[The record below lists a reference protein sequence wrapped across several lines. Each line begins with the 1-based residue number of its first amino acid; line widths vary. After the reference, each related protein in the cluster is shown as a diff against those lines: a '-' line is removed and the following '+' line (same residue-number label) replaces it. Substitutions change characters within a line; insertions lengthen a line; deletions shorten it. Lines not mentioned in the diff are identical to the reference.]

1 MLMYRF
7 GTLPAARAKAAGMG
21 WRGAMFAWE
30 SADTGVET
38 TPEQAIGPDRKV
50 VQILCGK
57 QEQHITADVAYA
69 VWHYWQATVDEGFLR
84 DAGARSCSRQGG
96 SGPAGGA

>member
-1 MLMYRF
+1 
-7 GTLPAARAKAAGMG
+7 MG

-30 SADTGVET
+30 SADTGAEA
-38 TPEQAIGPDRKV
+38 TPDQAVGPDRRV

-69 VWHYWQATVDEGFLR
+69 VWHYWIATGDEGFLR
-84 DAGARSCSRQGG
+84 EAGAEILLEAGRFWASRAGLEADGQCHIRGVI
-96 SGPAGGA
+96 GPDE